1 MDRRR
6 FLQSLAIAGLG
17 SPVLTRAADMAG
29 MGGMNMAIASKV
41 RLLAADRLPGGD
53 PLRDLPRLVNRATR
67 AGQFQATLTAA
78 PVAVSLIPGERPTT
92 FWAYNG
98 GLPGPLI
105 EVYEGDEVEITFINR
120 LKQPS
125 TIHWHGLPIPPEQD
139 GNPWDLVKPGGK
151 RTYRF
156 RLPEGSAGTY
166 WYHPHPHHYTA
177 EQAFR
182 GLAGA
187 LLVRSRQDP
196 LAGVPER
203 LLVVSDLKL
212 DDRAAIAPSDDN
224 DLMNGR
230 EGQFALVN
238 AQRQPTLA
246 FHSAGRERWRVWNAC
261 SARYLRLTLPGS
273 TLTLV
278 GTDGGLLE
286 APQAGLDEYLLAPGQ
301 RAELVVDAG
310 SRRDRVELVAAIYQR
325 GKMGVVPPEQ
335 VMPLLTV
342 DFGAVT
348 GANLPALPAKL
359 ADIAD
364 LGPVKVHKQVVFSE
378 TMSMAGGQHRMGF
391 LVNGKSFDMKRVDLT
406 SRVDEVELWE
416 LVNNADMDHPFH
428 LHGTQFQVVEREM
441 DGKVT
446 PAPFR
451 AWHDIVNLRAGE
463 TVRIKTVQHWRGL
476 RMFHC
481 HILEHEA
488 AGMMGMLKVV

>member
-1 MDRRR
+1 MSMPHAKTVSLLPPDR
-6 FLQSLAIAGLG
+6 
-17 SPVLTRAADMAG
+17 LTRGA
-29 MGGMNMAIASKV
+29 
-41 RLLAADRLPGGD
+41 
-53 PLRDLPRLVNRATR
+53 PLRELPRLANVSAQ
-67 AGQFQATLTAA
+67 AGRFLATLTAA
-78 PVAVSLIPGERPTT
+78 PINVPLIAGERPTI
-92 FWAYNG
+92 FWAYNDS
-98 GLPGPLI
+98 LPGPLI
-105 EVYEGDEVEITFINR
+105 EVFEGDEVEITFINR

-177 EQAFR
+177 EQACR
-182 GLAGA
+182 GLAGP
-187 LLVRSRQDP
+187 LVVRSRCDP
-196 LAGVPER
+196 LTGVPER
-203 LLVVSDLKL
+203 LLVISDLKL
-212 DDRAAIAPSDDN
+212 DTHAAIAPN
-224 DLMNGR
+224 DANDVMNGR

-238 AQRQPTLA
+238 AQHQPILA
-246 FHSAGRERWRVWNAC
+246 FHSGGRERWRVWNAC

-286 APQAGLDEYLLAPGQ
+286 APQVALTEYLLAPGQ
-301 RAELVVDAG
+301 RAELVVEAG
-310 SRRDRVELVAAIYQR
+310 SRRDRAELVAAIYAR
-325 GKMGVVPPEQ
+325 GKMGMVPPEQ
-335 VMPLLTV
+335 AMPLMTV

-348 GANLPALPAKL
+348 QSMPSALPTKL

-364 LGPVKVHKQVVFSE
+364 LGPVKATQQVVFSE
-378 TMSMAGGQHRMGF
+378 NMSMTGGQHRMDF
-391 LVNGKSFDMKRVDLT
+391 LVNGKSFDMKRIDLT
-406 SRVDEVELWE
+406 SHVDEVELWE
-416 LVNNADMDHPFH
+416 LVNQSDMDHPFH

-441 DGKVT
+441 DGKIT

-451 AWHDIVNLRAGE
+451 AWQDIVNLRSGE

-488 AGMMGMLKVV
+488 AGMMGLLKVL

>member
-1 MDRRR
+1 MDRRT
-6 FLQSLAIAGLG
+6 FLRQLAMAGLTL
-17 SPVLTRAADMAG
+17 PTLARASGMAG
-29 MGGMNMAIASKV
+29 MSNMSLSAAKGIS
-41 RLLAADRLPGGD
+41 LLPADRLVSGAA
-53 PLRDLPRLVNRATR
+53 LRDIPKLANLSAQTGRFV
-67 AGQFQATLTAA
+67 ATLTAA
-78 PVAVSLIPGERPTT
+78 PVAVPLIAGERPTT
-92 FWAYNG
+92 FWAYNDS
-98 GLPGPLI
+98 LPGPLI
-105 EVYEGDEVEITFINR
+105 EVFEGDEVEITFVNR

-182 GLAGA
+182 GLAGP
-187 LLVRSRQDP
+187 LVVRSRHDP

-203 LLVVSDLKL
+203 LLVISDLKL
-212 DDRAAIAPSDDN
+212 DEYAAIAPSDAN
-224 DLMNGR
+224 DVMNGR

-238 AQRQPTLA
+238 AQRQPRLA
-246 FHSAGRERWRVWNAC
+246 FHGGGRERWRVWNAC

-273 TLTLV
+273 ALTLV

-286 APQAGLDEYLLAPGQ
+286 APQAGLTEYLLAPGQ
-301 RAELVVDAG
+301 RAELVVEAG
-310 SRRDRVELVAAIYQR
+310 SRRDRVDLIAAIYGR
-325 GKMGVVPPEQ
+325 GKMGNVAPEQ
-335 VMPLLTV
+335 AMPLLTV

-348 GANLPALPAKL
+348 ESAPPALPTKL

-364 LGPVKVHKQVVFSE
+364 LGEAKAQKQVVFSE
-378 TMSMAGGQHRMGF
+378 NMSMEGGQHRMEF
-391 LVNGKSFDMKRVDLT
+391 LVNGKTFGMNRVDLT

-416 LVNNADMDHPFH
+416 LVNRSDMDHPFH
-428 LHGTQFQVVEREM
+428 LHGTQFQVIEREI

-446 PAPFR
+446 SASYR
-451 AWHDIVNLRAGE
+451 AWQDTVNLRSGE